1 MGCLLAREDCVRLFN
16 TLTRRVE
23 TFKPLEPGRV
33 TIYSCGP
40 TVYRDVHIGNLR
52 TYLMADW
59 LKRAFRYQGYEVFQ
73 VKNITDVGHMR
84 MELLDR
90 GEDKVIAAARAM
102 GKTSQE
108 IARHYTEVF
117 LSDEAMV
124 NILPADLHPRATEH
138 IPQCIALVQEMINK
152 GNAYEAGGNVYFDIS
167 TFPDYGR
174 LSGNPPD
181 SLLRGVRVEVDPLK
195 RHPEDFALWK
205 AAEPGRE
212 MKWDSPWGEGFP
224 GWHIECSAMSLHYLG
239 EAFDIHTGGVDNIF
253 PHHED
258 EIAQSE
264 SVVGHRVVRHWVH
277 GEHLLADG
285 LKMAKSTGNDY
296 TIRDIEARGFDP
308 LAFRYLCLTAHYR
321 SRLNFTF
328 NALRAAQ
335 RGLSHLRRYV
345 EDPSWR
351 EAEPPRQ
358 ETARKWR
365 ERFLD
370 AICTDL
376 SMPKALAVAW
386 DMLDDHSLS
395 RAERALLLVE
405 FDQVLGLDIER
416 WPERSRDIPKPI
428 MDKLWRREGLRGRG
442 LLTEADSARDL
453 LESQGFEVRDLRGG
467 PMILRRSKAEWRG
480 HRKEISSS
488 RDVPS
493 LLHEPDT
500 YDVTVSLVAHNNL
513 RELRRCYSSIREHS
527 AGHRVQIIV
536 VEGGSKDET
545 REGVGQMVAG
555 DPHTILWYA
564 DHPMGEGASRN
575 VALRQ
580 ALGAVVLIMD
590 TSVEFTGD
598 VLSPLIATLG
608 QGQVGLTGLKG
619 LVTSNCQEFEEAK
632 GPEVHAVALYCLA
645 FPRSILREV
654 GWMDERFRF
663 YRHLDLDFS
672 FRIRSLGY
680 RAVITAELPVRLHP
694 HTVWEEMD
702 EYERF
707 RRSRANFYIFYRR
720 WHHHPHLFRA
730 EPRHGAP
737 AR

>member
-1 MGCLLAREDCVRLFN
+1 MRLYN

-23 TFKPLEPGRV
+23 TFEPLDPGRV
-33 TIYSCGP
+33 TVYSCGP
-40 TVYRDVHIGNLR
+40 TVYRDVHLGNLR

-59 LKRAFRYQGYEVFQ
+59 LKRTLLHLGYKVFH

-90 GEDKVIAAARAM
+90 GEDKVIAAARAL
-102 GKTSQE
+102 GKTSRE
-108 IARHYTEVF
+108 IAQHYTEIF
-117 LSDEAMV
+117 LSDEARL
-124 NILPADLHPRATEH
+124 NILPADVYPRATEH
-138 IPQCIALVQEMINK
+138 VPHCIALVEEMIRR

-174 LSGNPPD
+174 LSGNPPEA
-181 SLLRGVRVEVDPLK
+181 LLKGVRVDVDPLK
-195 RHPEDFALWK
+195 RRPEDFALWK

-264 SVVGHRVVRHWVH
+264 SVVGHQVVRHWVH
-277 GEHLLADG
+277 GQHLLADG

-296 TIRDIEARGFDP
+296 TIRDLEARGFDP

-335 RGLSHLRRYV
+335 RGLSHLRRHV

-351 EAEPPRQ
+351 DAPSPRHEA
-358 ETARKWR
+358 AAKWR
-365 ERFLD
+365 GRFLD
-370 AICTDL
+370 AICSDL
-376 SMPKALAVAW
+376 SMPTALAVTW
-386 DMLDDHSLS
+386 DLLQDRCLS
-395 RAERALLLVE
+395 PIERVRLLME
-405 FDQVLGLDIER
+405 FDAVLGLGLDR
-416 WPERSRDIPKPI
+416 WPEQAADIPTPV
-428 MDKLWRREGLRGRG
+428 MEELQRRERLRREGRLA
-442 LLTEADSARDL
+442 EADSARDR
-453 LESQGFEVRDLRGG
+453 LEAEGFEVRDLPKG
-467 PMILRRSKAEWRG
+467 PMILRRSKAEWKG
-480 HRKEISSS
+480 NLKEISSS
-488 RDVPS
+488 REVPS
-493 LLHEPDT
+493 LLHEPDR

-513 RELRRCYSSIREHS
+513 PDLRRCYSSVKAHCG
-527 AGHRVQIIV
+527 GHRVQIIL
-536 VEGGSKDET
+536 VEGGSRDET
-545 REGVGQMVAG
+545 RSGVGQMIAG
-555 DPHTILWYA
+555 DPDAVVWYA
-564 DHPMGEGASRN
+564 DHSLGEGAFRN

-580 ALGAVVLIMD
+580 ALGTVILILD
-590 TSVEFTGD
+590 TSVEFAGD
-598 VLSPLIATLG
+598 ALTPLTATLSG
-608 QGQVGLTGLKG
+608 RDVGLTGLKG
-619 LVTSNCQEFEEAK
+619 LVTSNCQEFEEAE

-645 FPRSILREV
+645 FPRRILRDV

-672 FRIRSLGY
+672 FRIRSHGY
-680 RAVITAELPVRLHP
+680 RAVVTPGLPVILHP
-694 HTVWEEMD
+694 HRLWEEMD

-720 WHHHPHLFRA
+720 WHHHRYLFSSG
-730 EPRHGAP
+730 EGQG
-737 AR
+737 